1 MNKSYSPI
9 IVFTYLRLKKL
20 KKIINTLKKNKISKN
35 TEIFFFSD
43 NYINPSDKKKII
55 NVRNYLSS
63 ITGFKKKKIICRNK
77 NYGNGKNII
86 DGVTS
91 ILKKRKQAIILEDD
105 LIIGKNF
112 LTFMTHDLNI

>member
-20 KKIINTLKKNKISKN
+20 KKIINNFKKNKISKN

-43 NYINPSDKKKII
+43 NYINPSDKKKIKKFL
-55 NVRNYLSS
+55 NKL
-63 ITGFKKKKIICRNK
+63 KKKKDFSSKKIIYVNK

-86 DGVTS
+86 DGVT
-91 ILKKRKQAIILEDD
+91 
-105 LIIGKNF
+105 
-112 LTFMTHDLNI
+112 

>member
-20 KKIINTLKKNKISKN
+20 KKIVNTLKKNKISKN

-43 NYINPSDKKKII
+43 NYINPSDKKIKK
-55 NVRNYLSS
+55 VRNYLKSV
-63 ITGFKKKKIICRNK
+63 TGFKKKKIICRNK

-91 ILKKRKQAIILEDD
+91 ILKKESKL
-105 LIIGKNF
+105 LF
-112 LTFMTHDLNI
+112 